1 MKKKEFCW
9 EESFSS
15 HYVFGGDR
23 LFRQE
28 NEYKFHRDR
37 DQGSSKERR

>member
-1 MKKKEFCW
+1 MKKRVLLGRSPFRRIMC
-9 EESFSS
+9 
-15 HYVFGGDR
+15 FGGDR

-37 DQGSSKERR
+37 DQGSSKKRR